1 MMNMEARH
9 PAIRYFRL
17 NEKPSARLVCLPHAG
32 GSASCYRDWGK
43 VLPDHFD
50 LLAVQYPGREE
61 RYPEP
66 FADSLEA
73 LADDITEALAPLAG
87 VPMVLFGHS
96 LGAALAYEVALRL
109 RRRKLSLSRLVVSA
123 HPAPHRQRDSALH
136 QQGDEALLEDI
147 RRLSGGSTPL
157 DEPAMR
163 ELFMPMLRNDYRLIE
178 RYARDCPESVGVPV
192 DVCFPLDDAEISE
205 DEVRAWQDVTPWT
218 LGILPFH
225 GGHFYL
231 REQYPDLVHR
241 VLQRLDFP
249 ISQGG
254 RGHVTT

>member
-1 MMNMEARH
+1 MSAKVRH
-9 PAIRYFRL
+9 PAVRCFRL
-17 NEKPSARLVCLPHAG
+17 SEQPSARLVCLPHAG

-43 VLPDHFD
+43 ALPDHLD

-73 LADDITEALAPLAG
+73 LADEITEALTLFAEVPL
-87 VPMVLFGHS
+87 VLFGHS

-109 RRRKLSLSRLVVSA
+109 RRRNLSLKRLVVSA
-123 HPAPHRQRDSALH
+123 HPAPHRQRESALH
-136 QQGDEALLEDI
+136 QQGDTALLDDI

-178 RYARDCPESVGVPV
+178 RYRRDFPDEIDVPV
-192 DVCFPLDDAEISE
+192 DVCFPVDDDEISG

-218 LGILPFH
+218 LGVLPFR

-231 REQYPDLVHR
+231 REQYRDVVDR
-241 VLQRLDFP
+241 VLKQLDSP
-249 ISQGG
+249 IGQGD
-254 RGHVTT
+254 REHVTS